1 MFLNSVCCVL
11 FMLFVLFNLIQ
22 PMYKSFFVI
31 CIRVKSI
38 NIAFFYKCIKK
49 SFKIPKEQ
57 IEVEMPRK
65 TEDVFDQ

>member
-1 MFLNSVCCVL
+1 
-11 FMLFVLFNLIQ
+11 MLFVLFNLIQ
-22 PMYKSFFVI
+22 PMYKGFVVICSFFVI

-65 TEDVFDQ
+65 TDNVFN